1 MQCDRAEPGLR
12 APSVDVENKAAAL
25 SPWVRTTLPV
35 CHELPTLPVLAVK
48 AAWVE
53 PQVTARLM
61 TRPTGT
67 ATGSTVRRARGARWC
82 TATPRRRCDAAVC
95 VLDVSGI
102 GAAVGPLRS
111 PGGVPHPIG
120 WPTRPSA
127 PSRDRLGQPGCGPW
141 GRVAPKQERAGTPA
155 PGSTGTRRRQWACQ
169 DAT

>member
-35 CHELPTLPVLAVK
+35 CQELPTLPVLAEK

-53 PQVTARLM
+53 FQVRVRLI

-82 TATPRRRCDAAVC
+82 TATPPTMVGRDRLRPRHQWHRRHRPT
-95 VLDVSGI
+95 SEEPG
-102 GAAVGPLRS
+102 RS
-111 PGGVPHPIG
+111 PHPIG
-120 WPTRPSA
+120 W
-127 PSRDRLGQPGCGPW
+127 C
-141 GRVAPKQERAGTPA
+141 TPA
-155 PGSTGTRRRQWACQ
+155 APRPRRRAQ
-169 DAT
+169 D

>member
-35 CHELPTLPVLAVK
+35 CQELPTLPVLAEK

-53 PQVTARLM
+53 FQVRARLI

-82 TATPRRRCDAAVC
+82 TASPPTRWDATVC
-95 VLDVSGI
+95 VLDTSGI
-102 GAAVGPLRS
+102 GAPAGPLRS
-111 PGGVPHPIG
+111 RADPLPRSGGGH
-120 WPTRPSA
+120 RPRPDLA
-127 PSRDRLGQPGCGPW
+127 GGRRTAARPAD
-141 GRVAPKQERAGTPA
+141 RVAAGPR
-155 PGSTGTRRRQWACQ
+155 G
-169 DAT
+169 